1 MGEMDLFEL
10 HKERLIKDGVDITN
24 GLFGLSEVNE
34 KMMLHAKV
42 FAEYIIKDGL
52 LDESLGNVGTVTGD
66 GILGFAK
73 IFEDPKDGDGV
84 ALDVVTVDEMYEK
97 FIGR

>member
-52 LDESLGNVGTVTGD
+52 LDESLGNIGTKTDD
-66 GILGFAK
+66 GVLGFAK
-73 IFEDPKDGDGV
+73 VFEDPKDGDGV
-84 ALDVVTVDEMYEK
+84 ALGVVTIDEMYEK

>member
-1 MGEMDLFEL
+1 MGECGT
-10 HKERLIKDGVDITN
+10 I
-24 GLFGLSEVNE
+24 LFGTEE
-34 KMMLHAKV
+34 THAKN

-52 LDESLGNVGTVTGD
+52 LDESLGNVGTKTDD

-73 IFEDPKDGDGV
+73 VFEDPKDGDGV
-84 ALDVVTVDEMYEK
+84 ALGVVTVDEMYEK

>member
-1 MGEMDLFEL
+1 MGQSGTRLYGTFE
-10 HKERLIKDGVDITN
+10 K
-24 GLFGLSEVNE
+24 
-34 KMMLHAKV
+34 HAKD
-42 FAEYIIKDGL
+42 FAEHIIEDGL
-52 LDESLGNVGTVTGD
+52 LDESLGNVGTKTDG

-84 ALDVVTVDEMYEK
+84 ALGVVTVDEMYEK